1 MRYRLC
7 HKAFLKDRR
16 RTRQK
21 DRMSNK
27 AVDGSLNHGA
37 RNWRAGPDGARHRSN
52 TGATGAHISTG
63 SESRAAP
70 NTTHTW
76 PFLYIYLQ
84 NVLKF
89 SVQRLTEETR
99 QILHASVA
107 LLFPPWCGRWSIQK
121 KNVAGG
127 GKIGGGGG
135 AGVMVEL
142 VYKRTTKGHL
152 LCRRASSISTCK
164 FLKQWPEE
172 GGEEGRYRQ
181 RVI

>member
-37 RNWRAGPDGARHRSN
+37 RNWRAGPNGARHRSN
-52 TGATGAHISTG
+52 TGAHISSG

-107 LLFPPWCGRWSIQK
+107 LLFPPWCGRWNIRK
-121 KNVAGG
+121 KNVEGG
-127 GKIGGGGG
+127 GKIGDGGGRG
-135 AGVMVEL
+135 WWWNWF
-142 VYKRTTKGHL
+142 TKEQPKVIYCVAEHH
-152 LCRRASSISTCK
+152 RFPHAS
-164 FLKQWPEE
+164 L
-172 GGEEGRYRQ
+172 
-181 RVI
+181 

>member
-1 MRYRLC
+1 MDLSI
-7 HKAFLKDRR
+7 
-16 RTRQK
+16 T
-21 DRMSNK
+21 
-27 AVDGSLNHGA
+27 A
-37 RNWRAGPDGARHRSN
+37 RGIGRAGPDGARHRSN

-121 KNVAGG
+121 KTWRVGG
-127 GKIGGGGG
+127 RLEVEGGGGDG
-135 AGVMVEL
+135 GTGLQKNNQRSFIVSPSIIDFHMQ
-142 VYKRTTKGHL
+142 VYKTMT
-152 LCRRASSISTCK
+152 RRGRGGGQISSARNINNSC
-164 FLKQWPEE
+164 L
-172 GGEEGRYRQ
+172 
-181 RVI
+181 